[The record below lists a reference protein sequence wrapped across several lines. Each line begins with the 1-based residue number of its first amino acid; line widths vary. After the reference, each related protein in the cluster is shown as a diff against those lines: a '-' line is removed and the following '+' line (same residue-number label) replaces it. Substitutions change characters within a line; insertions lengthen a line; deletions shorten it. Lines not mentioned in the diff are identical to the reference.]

1 MKLMSKVNDIIES
14 LKNIK
19 EQMMGSKK
27 GISIE
32 KLEKILNSFEP
43 DNIVLATIGRYDKA
57 FQVSSIYEIVGY
69 YNQENNQVID
79 IRTGQSY
86 TLLPVSSHE
95 STNDPRYRA
104 IADEMEYGKNYARS
118 MHPLN
123 ASSISQF
130 MYSRTFDCSTEQN
143 VRKTLL
149 EPYKSFI
156 EVTDGGKNVDYFNNV
171 ENQINYFVNNCV
183 YQMSVV
189 PVEYV
194 DQIVRGKKYRISKH
208 NDNTNE
214 RNDIYFV
221 FYDRDMEY
229 IKSLTTGEV
238 QPTCYYGKQL
248 DFIPK
253 YMITGVNG
261 VCASQL
267 SEKLL
272 QDIKREYFDTCGH
285 LKDTKKTLQK
295 RGN

>member
-57 FQVSSIYEIVGY
+57 FQASSIYEIVGY

-261 VCASQL
+261 VCANQL
-267 SEKLL
+267 SEKVL

-285 LKDTKKTLQK
+285 LKDTKKILQK
-295 RGN
+295 RGK

>member
-1 MKLMSKVNDIIES
+1 MSKVNDIIES

-104 IADEMEYGKNYARS
+104 IADEMKYGKNYARS

-261 VCASQL
+261 VCANQL
-267 SEKLL
+267 SEKVL

>member
-1 MKLMSKVNDIIES
+1 MSKVNDIIES

-261 VCASQL
+261 VCANQL
-267 SEKLL
+267 SEKVL

>member
-95 STNDPRYRA
+95 STNDPRYRD

-261 VCASQL
+261 VCANQL
-267 SEKLL
+267 SEKVL

>member
-1 MKLMSKVNDIIES
+1 MSKVNDIIES
-14 LKNIK
+14 LKNVK
-19 EQMMGSKK
+19 EQMMRTKK
-27 GISIE
+27 GLSRE

-57 FQVSSIYEIVGY
+57 YQVSSIYEIVGY
-69 YNQENNQVID
+69 YNQENNRVID

-86 TLLPVSSHE
+86 SLLPVSSHD
-95 STNDPRYRA
+95 STNDPRYRFV
-104 IADEMEYGKNYARS
+104 ADKMEYGKNYARS

-123 ASSISQF
+123 ANSINRF
-130 MYSRTFDCSTEQN
+130 MFSRTFDCSTEHN
-143 VRKTLL
+143 LRKTLL
-149 EPYKSFI
+149 EPYRRFI
-156 EVTDGGKNVDYFNNV
+156 EVTNGGKNIDYFNNV

-208 NDNTNE
+208 NDKTNE
-214 RNDIYFV
+214 RKDICFV

-285 LKDTKKTLQK
+285 LKETKKILQK
-295 RGN
+295 RGK